1 LALSPNL
8 RGSLLMMLA
17 MSAFALNDASTKF
30 LSAQMSFAQ
39 VMLLRGVVACLL
51 IGALAYHQGALRPLR
66 VVLAWPVVLRVCGE
80 MGATVLFLAA
90 ITKLPLANASAII
103 QSLPLA
109 ITVGAALLFRE
120 PVGWRRWSAIVAGFV
135 GVLVIV
141 RPGAESFNGFSL
153 LALGSVAFCVL
164 RDLATKRIPA
174 EVPTLFVTLL
184 TTIAV
189 TAIGGG
195 LMMPLGGWRPPSS
208 NAVMLLGVSAVL
220 VLIGYQCV
228 ILALRI
234 GDLSAVAP
242 FRYTQL
248 LWSLLLGYLVFGDV
262 PDAAMLFG
270 ASLIVLSGLYTIY
283 RETQRNRSVASDTGM
298 PPDGL

>member
-1 LALSPNL
+1 
-8 RGSLLMMLA
+8 MMLA
-17 MSAFALNDASTKF
+17 MSGFALNDASTKF

-39 VMLLRGVVACLL
+39 VMFLRGIVACAL
-51 IGALAYHQGALRPLR
+51 IGALAWHQRALRSPR
-66 VVLAWPVVLRVCGE
+66 VAMGWPIVLRVCGE

-90 ITKLPLANASAII
+90 ISRLPLANASAII

-109 ITVGAALLFRE
+109 ITLGAAVLFRE
-120 PVGWRRWSAIVAGFV
+120 PVGWRRWSAIVAGFI

-141 RPGAESFNGFSL
+141 RPGAESFNQFSL

-164 RDLATKRIPA
+164 RDLSTKRIPA
-174 EVPTLFVTLL
+174 EIPTLFVTFM
-184 TTIAV
+184 TTAAV
-189 TAIGGG
+189 TLTGA
-195 LMMPLGGWRPPSS
+195 LLVVPLGGWTAPSMS
-208 NAVMLLGVSAVL
+208 AVWLLTASAVL

-248 LWSLLLGYLVFGDV
+248 LWAMLLGYLVFGDV
-262 PDAAMLFG
+262 PDAAMLIG

-283 RETQRNRSVASDTGM
+283 RETQRRRPIASTSGL